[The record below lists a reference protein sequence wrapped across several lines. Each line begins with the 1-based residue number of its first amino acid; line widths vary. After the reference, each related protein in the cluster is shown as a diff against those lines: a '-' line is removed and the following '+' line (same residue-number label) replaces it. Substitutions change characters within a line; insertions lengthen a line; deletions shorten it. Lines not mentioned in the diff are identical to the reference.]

1 MVHFFLVS
9 MTSTI
14 ERFRCICKVNPH
26 IYRFSVINNHIFG
39 ILFLGPDGTLFLGPD
54 GVHYREVSLYL

>member
-1 MVHFFLVS
+1 MAS
-9 MTSTI
+9 II

-26 IYRFSVINNHIFG
+26 IYRFSVTNNHIFG
-39 ILFLGPDGTLFLGPD
+39 ILFQGPDGTLFLGPD

>member
-1 MVHFFLVS
+1 MAP
-9 MTSTI
+9 TI

-54 GVHYREVSLYL
+54 GVHYGEAFHCICKVNPLIT

>member
-1 MVHFFLVS
+1 MAS
-9 MTSTI
+9 II

-39 ILFLGPDGTLFLGPD
+39 ILFLGPDGALFLGLD
-54 GVHYREVSLYL
+54 DVHYREVSLYL